1 MGSHYGRIVGFLVN
15 SILNNV
21 PRPLHRGAGLL
32 FKLMFAF
39 L

>member
-1 MGSHYGRIVGFLVN
+1 MGSHYGWIVGFLVN

-21 PRPLHRGAGLL
+21 LRPLHRGAGFL
-32 FKLMFAF
+32 FKLIFVF